1 MAKRILVP
9 VERATDM
16 AFTLRVVRML
26 ASESGGSVR
35 LLAVMPIPEAVRDAR
50 DWIVITADRQ
60 IERLTIAATE
70 ELSRMAAL
78 HLDGVPV
85 ETSVIFGD
93 RDVEIG
99 VEAECFQAD
108 LVVMPFAGRPGPVAR
123 IRRAARRLLAGGRP
137 PALDVVRVSALRA
150 DPTV

>member
-26 ASESGGSVR
+26 ASESGGIVR
-35 LLAVMPIPEAVRDAR
+35 LLAVIPVPEPIRDGL
-50 DWIVITADRQ
+50 DSVVVTTERQ
-60 IERLTIAATE
+60 IERRTIAKTE
-70 ELSRMAAL
+70 ELSRMAAM

-85 ETSVIFGD
+85 ETSVVFGD

-99 VEAECFQAD
+99 VEAEGFQAD
-108 LVVMPFAGRPGPVAR
+108 LVVMPFTGRPGPMAR
-123 IRRAARRLLAGGRP
+123 IRRATRRLLAGGRA
-137 PALDVVRVSALRA
+137 PARDVVRVSALRA
-150 DPTV
+150 EPTL